1 MCRIFGNLGP
11 SALTPPEVAALTA
24 GQFDGGPDRQSHATG
39 PGWAL
44 GANRLAI
51 QGIEGGDQP
60 FRHGDAIVAVFNGE
74 IYNHGELRE
83 RLRRLGHRFDD
94 TCDGSLIPALYLEFG
109 EGFVE
114 LLDGMFAIAVLDL
127 RDQRAPKLLLANDPM
142 GVKSLYYWDGSD
154 SGSAESR
161 GDLVFSSE
169 LPPLVS
175 LPRVRTELLPEKV
188 DLYLSMLAVLGEQT
202 VFRGVRCLEPAT
214 LLVAEPGRAPRV
226 RTYTSAV
233 TGPDPAAE
241 LGKAGDQL
249 RELLD
254 AEVAGMLSADVPVAL
269 ITSGG
274 LDSSLLTALA
284 ARRVPG
290 VHTFNIAYRG
300 EWPDDERHFAQEV
313 AEACGATYHQVIADP
328 ADFPELIPRMVAH
341 LGQPNA
347 APHALSTYV
356 LFRAVRDAGFKV
368 AIAGEG
374 ADEMFGG
381 YARFAKAF
389 AGGPGWQDRYL
400 DTMSAVPLRL
410 RTALYSAPY
419 RTALADGACDSRKVR
434 ELMTGWGERPALSQ
448 LLRFDQR
455 DRFPYYIL
463 RRADHLSMAGSVEVR
478 VPFCTP
484 KVMSFAN
491 ALPDD
496 LRIQGGDVKRAVYA
510 AGAGLVPDSVLNRAK
525 QPFTLP
531 VAAMLRDGQPL
542 FGYAAERLADAPG
555 LYDMLDRRAV
565 RELLDGQR
573 ERPDAT
579 AAKALWAL
587 LVLAEWLEQTAGALG
602 TGR

>member
-11 SALTPPEVAALTA
+11 TALTPRELAAATA
-24 GQFDGGPDRQSHATG
+24 GQFEGGPDRQSHATG
-39 PGWAL
+39 DGWAL

-51 QGIEGGDQP
+51 QGIAGGDQP
-60 FRHGDAIVAVFNGE
+60 FRYGDEVVAVFNGE
-74 IYNHGELRE
+74 IYNHVELRE

-127 RDQRAPKLLLANDPM
+127 RTAGAPELLLANDPM
-142 GVKSLYYWDGSD
+142 GVKSLYYWADPED
-154 SGSAESR
+154 F
-161 GDLVFSSE
+161 VFSSE
-169 LPPLVS
+169 LPALLS

-202 VFRGVRCLEPAT
+202 IFRGIRCLEPSS
-214 LLVAEPGRAPRV
+214 LLIARPGHPPRV

-233 TGPDPAAE
+233 TGPEPAGE

-254 AEVAGMLSADVPVAL
+254 AEVGGMLSADVPVAL

-284 ARRVPG
+284 ARRTPG

-300 EWPDDERHFAQEV
+300 DWPDDERHFAREV

-328 ADFPELIPRMVAH
+328 ADFPALIPRMVAH

-356 LFRAVRDAGFKV
+356 LFQQVRDAGFKV

-400 DTMSAVPLRL
+400 DTMSAVPLAL
-410 RTALYSAPY
+410 RTSLYRDDYRAALTGGEC
-419 RTALADGACDSRKVR
+419 RSREIR
-434 ELMTGWGERPALSQ
+434 ELMNGWGERPALSD

-478 VPFCTP
+478 VPFCTS

-491 ALPDD
+491 ALSDD
-496 LRIQGGDVKRAVYA
+496 LRIHQGEVKRAVYA
-510 AGAGLVPDSVLNRAK
+510 AGAGLVPDSVLTRAK

-531 VAAMLRDGQPL
+531 VPAMLRDGQPL
-542 FGYAAERLADAPG
+542 FAYAAERLSDAPG

-565 RELLDGQR
+565 RDLLAGQR
-573 ERPDAT
+573 ERPT
-579 AAKALWAL
+579 GPAAKALWAI
-587 LVLAEWLEQTAGALG
+587 VILAEWLDQVASLRKT
-602 TGR
+602 R

>member
-11 SALTPPEVAALTA
+11 TALTPAELATLTA
-24 GQFDGGPDRQSHATG
+24 GQFDGGPDRQSSATG

-51 QGIEGGDQP
+51 QGIAGGDQP
-60 FRHGDAIVAVFNGE
+60 FRHGEDVVAVFNGE
-74 IYNHGELRE
+74 IYNHRELRE
-83 RLRRLGHRFDD
+83 RLRRLGHRFED

-109 EGFVE
+109 DRFVE

-127 RDQRAPKLLLANDPM
+127 RTPDAPRLVLANDPM
-142 GVKSLYYWDGSD
+142 GVKSLYYWQG
-154 SGSAESR
+154 R
-161 GDLVFSSE
+161 GELVFSSE
-169 LPPLVS
+169 LPPLVA
-175 LPRVRTELLPEKV
+175 LGRVRTGLVPEKI

-202 VFRGVRCLEPAT
+202 VFRDVRCLEPAT
-214 LLVAEPGRAPRV
+214 LLVAEAGAPARAAR
-226 RTYTSAV
+226 YASAV
-233 TGPDPAAE
+233 AGPEPAGE

-254 AEVAGMLSADVPVAL
+254 AEVTGMLSADVPVAL

-284 ARRVPG
+284 ARHVPG

-313 AEACGATYHQVIADP
+313 AESCGAVYHQVVADP
-328 ADFPELIPRMVAH
+328 ADFPALIPRMVAR

-356 LFRAVRDAGFKV
+356 LFQHVRDAGFKV

-374 ADEMFGG
+374 ADEVFGG
-381 YARFAKAF
+381 YARFARAF

-400 DTMSAVPLRL
+400 DTMSAIPLAPRTRL
-410 RTALYSAPY
+410 Y
-419 RTALADGACDSRKVR
+419 RDDFRDELARGACRSRDVR
-434 ELMTGWGERPALSQ
+434 AMMNGWGERPGLSR

-478 VPFCTP
+478 VPFCTA
-484 KVMSFAN
+484 KVMAFGN
-491 ALPDD
+491 ALPDTS
-496 LRIQGGDVKRAVYA
+496 RIHDGEVKRVVYA
-510 AGAGLVPDSVLNRAK
+510 AGAGLVPESVLRRAK

-531 VAAMLRDGQPL
+531 VAAMLRAGQPL
-542 FGYAAERLADAPG
+542 FDYAVERLAGAP
-555 LYDMLDRRAV
+555 LMYDMLERRAV
-565 RELLDGQR
+565 ADLLTAQR
-573 ERPDAT
+573 ERPDAVT
-579 AAKALWAL
+579 AKALWAL
-587 LVLAEWLEQTAGALG
+587 LVLAEWLEQTAGPLG
-602 TGR
+602 AR